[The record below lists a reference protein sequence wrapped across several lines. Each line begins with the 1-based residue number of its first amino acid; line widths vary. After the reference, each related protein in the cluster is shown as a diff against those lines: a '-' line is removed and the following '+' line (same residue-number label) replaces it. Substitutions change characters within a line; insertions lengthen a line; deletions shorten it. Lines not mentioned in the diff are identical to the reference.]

1 MKKIIT
7 LFSIFLLTTT
17 ATVHAQ
23 EPIAVRGVQA
33 GLSMAAVGLGAAAL
47 VVAGVLIL
55 TASNENS
62 GHNH

>member
-1 MKKIIT
+1 MKKIAT

-17 ATVHAQ
+17 ATIQAQ
-23 EPIAVRGVQA
+23 EPVSVRGVQA

-55 TASNENS
+55 TASNENNAHS
-62 GHNH
+62 H